1 MVLKETREP
10 GLEIGQV
17 VEARIERI
25 AHGGEGVAHVGGMVV
40 FVPWTAPGDLVR
52 AEIVERQP
60 RWARA
65 RRLELLEPSPDR
77 VEPGCPVFGVCGGCQ
92 LQHLGV
98 EDQRAVKA
106 RAVTDAL
113 VRIGRLALPAPVVCQ
128 SAAAPWHYRQR
139 ASFSW
144 LWKGG
149 RLTLG
154 FHAAPWPVDPA
165 STATCDIVDVHAC
178 PIFVEAGNTRLAAL
192 REALAAE
199 LADHADPVE
208 GRMALRAPGSD
219 LVQGGVFTDDVK
231 LAERLARTCAQRAS
245 IPVTWGRWIPGGRL
259 AIAAGAPRLHARL
272 DYRGLSLRA
281 GFDSFL
287 QADLAGAERLYDA
300 VLEELRAESGHRIID
315 GYAGIG
321 VVACELAA
329 RGVAVTAV
337 ESHPGAAADLRAN
350 AAALAGSALRLAA
363 GSRTRKA
370 GRVHV
375 LELPVERV
383 DWSQPRPNAIVVNPP
398 RAGCPPRV
406 LEAITRSSARRLV
419 YVACEPTTL
428 ARDLRR
434 LSMRW
439 RLASVRAFD
448 LFPQTAHVE
457 TVARLER

>member
-1 MVLKETREP
+1 
-10 GLEIGQV
+10 
-17 VEARIERI
+17 
-25 AHGGEGVAHVGGMVV
+25 
-40 FVPWTAPGDLVR
+40 VR
-52 AEIVERQP
+52 AEIVERQS

-65 RRLELLEPSPDR
+65 RRLDLLEPSPDR
-77 VEPGCPVFGVCGGCQ
+77 LEPGCPVFGVCGGCQ
-92 LQHLGV
+92 LQHLDV
-98 EDQRAVKA
+98 EDQREVKA
-106 RAVTDAL
+106 RAVADAL
-113 VRIGRLALPAPVVCQ
+113 ARIGRLALPAPVVCLP
-128 SAAAPWHYRQR
+128 AAAPWHYRQR
-139 ASFSW
+139 ATFSW

-149 RLTLG
+149 RLAFG
-154 FHAAPWPVDPA
+154 FHAASWPVDPA

-192 REALAAE
+192 REGLAAE

-208 GRMALRAPGSD
+208 GRLALRAPRSD
-219 LVQGGVFTDDVK
+219 LVQCGVFTDDVK
-231 LAERLARTCAQRAS
+231 MAERLARACVQRAS

-272 DYRGLSLRA
+272 DYRGLSLRV

-287 QADLAGAERLYDA
+287 QADLAGAEQLYDA
-300 VLEELRAESGHRIID
+300 VLEELGAAGTHGSGWGHRVID

-321 VVACELAA
+321 VLACELAA
-329 RGVAVTAV
+329 RGVAVTAI

-350 AAALAGSALRLAA
+350 AAALASSALHLTA

-398 RAGCPPRV
+398 RAGCSPRV
-406 LEAITRSSARRLV
+406 LEAITESPARRLV

-434 LSMRW
+434 LSIRW

-448 LFPQTAHVE
+448 IFPQTAHVE